1 MNLTELLVKPEGD
14 LDALFRNSQAGPIPE
29 GNAAGEAIWT
39 TGTVLTRLF
48 ARFVHD
54 FAWQG
59 KVFSR
64 HPDGTT
70 TLVNKLG
77 PEGDRSV
84 MAQVYYTE
92 SWLDGKKCVV
102 LDYSKSTWWARKIR
116 DEIRL
121 VDPSNRLYLGIVFWG
136 RKRLID
142 FALHF
147 PA

>member
-1 MNLTELLVKPEGD
+1 MNLNELLGKSESE
-14 LDALFRNSQAGPIPE
+14 LDALFRNSQAGPIPD

-39 TGTVLTRLF
+39 TGTFLTRLF

-59 KVFSR
+59 KVFTR
-64 HPDGTT
+64 QPDGTT
-70 TLVNKLG
+70 TLLNKLG
-77 PEGDRSV
+77 VDGTRAV
-84 MAQVYYTE
+84 MAKVYFTD
-92 SWLDGKKCVV
+92 SWLDGKKCIV
-102 LDYSKSTWWARKIR
+102 LDYSHSTFWARKIR

-121 VDPSNRLYLGIVFWG
+121 VDPANRLYLGVVFWS
-136 RKRLID
+136 KTRLID

>member
-1 MNLTELLVKPEGD
+1 MNLTELLVKPEAD

-64 HPDGTT
+64 GPDGAT
-70 TLVNKLG
+70 TLLNKLG
-77 PEGDRSV
+77 PEGDRAV
-84 MAQVYYTE
+84 MAKVYYTE

-102 LDYSKSTWWARKIR
+102 LDYSHSTWWARKIR

-136 RKRLID
+136 RTRLID

>member
-1 MNLTELLVKPEGD
+1 MNLNELLGKSEGE
-14 LDALFRNSQAGPIPE
+14 LDGLFRSNQAGPIPE

-39 TGTVLTRLF
+39 TGTFITRLF

-54 FAWQG
+54 LAWQG

-70 TLVNKLG
+70 TLLNKLG
-77 PEGDRSV
+77 PDGTRAV
-84 MAQVYYTE
+84 MAKVYFTE
-92 SWLDGKKCVV
+92 SWFDGKQCIV
-102 LDYSKSTWWARKIR
+102 LDYSKSTFWARPIR
-116 DEIRL
+116 DEIRM
-121 VDPSNRLYLGIVFWG
+121 VDPANRLYLGIVFWG
-136 RKRLID
+136 KKRLID